1 MATYTIPRDQ
11 QYTVEGKD
19 YFRFPHD
26 TRGTRIFWTDVPKD
40 LKKCP
45 RTQLNRL
52 VRLFEKLGLVVLPTT
67 LRNIKKADVLD
78 LINPLILF
86 EYQ

>member
-11 QYTVEGKD
+11 QYTVDGKD
-19 YFRFPHD
+19 YFRFPLPN
-26 TRGTRIFWTDVPKD
+26 GGNRILWTDAPKD

-45 RTQLNRL
+45 RTELNRL
-52 VRLFEKLGLVVLPTT
+52 VRLFEQRSLVVLPTT
-67 LRNIKKADVLD
+67 LKKIKKADILA

-86 EYQ
+86 E